1 MDEPN
6 VKPQYKL
13 VATYYCGECA
23 GNAEQSVIRAGY
35 SKKYARGNAHKLVAR
50 PEVKQYIA
58 YLNSLTADDP
68 RKHVAT
74 IAEIQ
79 SFWTEIFL
87 DERQDLKHRLR
98 ASELLA
104 KAKGMFNTE
113 SW

>member
-35 SKKYARGNAHKLVAR
+35 SKKYARGNATKLVAR
-50 PEVKQYIA
+50 PEVQQYIA
-58 YLNSLTADDP
+58 YLNSLCENDL

-87 DERQDLKHRLR
+87 DEKQDMRFRLR

-104 KAKGMFNTE
+104 RAKGMFTNE
-113 SW
+113 W

>member
-1 MDEPN
+1 MRNNPSFG
-6 VKPQYKL
+6 Q
-13 VATYYCGECA
+13 G
-23 GNAEQSVIRAGY
+23 IRKSTQEAMPT
-35 SKKYARGNAHKLVAR
+35 NWLQ
-50 PEVKQYIA
+50 QYIA

>member
-13 VATYYCGECA
+13 VASYFCGECA

-35 SKKYARGNAHKLVAR
+35 SRKYARGNAHKIVAR
-50 PEVKQYIA
+50 KDVQQYIA
-58 YLNSLTADDP
+58 YLRSLSEDDP
-68 RKHVAT
+68 LKHVAT
-74 IAEIQ
+74 IVDIL
-79 SFWTEIFL
+79 SFWTEIMN
-87 DERQDLKHRLR
+87 DESQPMRNRLR

-104 KAKGMFNTE
+104 KAKGMFVTE